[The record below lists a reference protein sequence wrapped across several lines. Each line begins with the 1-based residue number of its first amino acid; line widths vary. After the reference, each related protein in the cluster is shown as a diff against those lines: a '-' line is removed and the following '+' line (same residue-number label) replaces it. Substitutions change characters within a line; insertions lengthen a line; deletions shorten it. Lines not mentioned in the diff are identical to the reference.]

1 MKQSLDE
8 PRLDAPG
15 ATGNKPVQPPPEAV
29 MNVVEYEGSADKQKI
44 TPPPP
49 SFTGQ
54 FTRVANRYYF
64 KDRPD
69 QEAFVDQGER
79 LRTRHNRSA
88 VAKAML
94 DLAES
99 RGWDTIKVSGHPDFQ
114 QAVWLEASLK
124 GIAVTGYAP
133 TPQEQA
139 ALHTRQQEQ
148 DSAII
153 RPSVSS
159 APATAASPTPVQ
171 TELYRQ
177 AQSQEKAAPR
187 RQAVDTLDQRNA
199 INTYPELARL
209 YPLLAEAE
217 HFAKAYLRPENQPEF
232 IEQIKKRSLQELARG
247 VPLPMLP
254 TVADPAPGRDRRQER
269 AAEVEP

>member
-1 MKQSLDE
+1 
-8 PRLDAPG
+8 
-15 ATGNKPVQPPPEAV
+15 
-29 MNVVEYEGSADKQKI
+29 MNGVEYEGLADKKKI

-49 SFTGQ
+49 SLASQ

-64 KDRPD
+64 KERPD

-79 LRTRHNRSA
+79 LRTRHNRSP

-99 RGWDTIKVSGHPDFQ
+99 RGWDTINVSGHPDFQ

-124 GIAVTGYAP
+124 GIRVRGYAP

-139 ALHTRQQEQ
+139 ALLARQQEP
-148 DSAII
+148 SPATI
-153 RPSVSS
+153 RPSVSPVS
-159 APATAASPTPVQ
+159 APAAGPTSVAPVPTAATPV
-171 TELYRQ
+171 EP
-177 AQSQEKAAPR
+177 EKATSR
-187 RQAVDTLDQRNA
+187 RQAVDTLNQRSA
-199 INTYPELARL
+199 LQAHPELARL

-217 HFAKAYLRPENQPEF
+217 RFAKAQLRPENQPEF
-232 IEQIKKRSLQELARG
+232 IEQIKARSLQALAQG
-247 VPLPMLP
+247 ETLP
-254 TVADPAPGRDRRQER
+254 TLPNVAEKASHLDRSRER